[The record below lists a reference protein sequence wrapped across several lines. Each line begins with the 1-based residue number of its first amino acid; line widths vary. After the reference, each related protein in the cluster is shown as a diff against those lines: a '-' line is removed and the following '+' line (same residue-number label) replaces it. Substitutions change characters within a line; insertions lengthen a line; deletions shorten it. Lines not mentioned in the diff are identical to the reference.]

1 MSHVETH
8 TPQQAWWLEQAQ
20 IAIQRSIIPQA
31 TISWLAQTH
40 NAVFLA
46 EVGAKPHILTLQKR
60 DDSAL
65 LRLISQKML
74 MQGIAQAGFALPLPL
89 DLVLTEQVQGMLT
102 QYITGDARK
111 PDTLTPEDAYAVG
124 DYLAR
129 LHTLCPDLGTAGAL
143 RPVLDADGLFSDEG
157 IYDPGAENMGIFT
170 GAQLLTMQEVAGKVR
185 DAMQTLGRSKGEFG
199 ILHADLLLH
208 NILFHE
214 GEVRALDW
222 EYSGWGYY
230 LYDLTPLLWQMKPQ
244 PTYAEIQAALWDGY
258 TNIRPLGEQHRELL
272 ETFIAGRHVAS
283 MRWVAANQQNPH
295 YLGKVQGILAQ
306 RTAEL
311 RGFLDTGI
319 LQREA

>member
-20 IAIQRSIIPQA
+20 NTIRRSSIPA
-31 TISWLAQTH
+31 AKITWLAQTH
-40 NAVFLA
+40 NAVFLV
-46 EVGAKPHILTLQKR
+46 EHDSERYILTLQKR
-60 DDSAL
+60 NDAAL

-74 MQGIAQAGFALPLPL
+74 MQTVAQAGFALPIPL
-89 DLVLTEQVQGMLT
+89 ELLLTPEVQGMLT
-102 QYITGDARK
+102 QYVQGDAHK
-111 PDTLTPEDAYAVG
+111 PHTLTPEDSYAVG
-124 DYLAR
+124 GYLAR
-129 LHTLCPDLGTAGAL
+129 LHHLRPELHIAGAV
-143 RPVLDADGLFSDEG
+143 RPVLDADGLFSKQG
-157 IYDPGAENMGIFT
+157 IYYPGDENMGIFT

-185 DAMQTLGRSKGEFG
+185 TTMEILGTGADEYG
-199 ILHADLLLH
+199 IIHADLLLH

-222 EYSGWGYY
+222 EYSGWGYF

-244 PTYAEIQAALWDGY
+244 PNYAEIQAALWDGY
-258 TNIRPLGEQHRELL
+258 TRVRPLTEEHRELL
-272 ETFIAGRHVAS
+272 ETLIAGRQVAS

-295 YLGKVQGILAQ
+295 YMGNVERILAQ

-319 LQREA
+319 LQRRV